1 MVAWSA
7 ADIPD
12 QHGRTAVV
20 TGANGGLGLETARQL
35 AAKGAHVVMAVRNQ
49 KKAAAAVDEIRASV
63 PDAALEL
70 VALDLASQ
78 ASVRAAAEQIVAA
91 HKSIDL
97 LINNAGVMGI
107 PEAKTVD
114 GFEMQLGVDHLG
126 HWSLTA
132 LLLPALLR
140 TPGARIVTVTS
151 TAHHMGRAINPANP
165 HLHGRYRPWRAYGQA
180 KLANFHF
187 GLGLQRE
194 LENAGASTASLIAHP
209 GLSNTDLQAVSVQ
222 QTGGGHEPAVLALPR
237 PPQRDARGRRRAVA
251 AAGGHRPGR
260 EGRRVLRPAVRQQRA
275 AGAQAGRAQAWHGHG
290 DRRAVGGL
298 RARDRN
304 RDRPARG
311 GGSMTVTSMDRAAA
325 VRSAMRTLVA
335 RNGFHG
341 ASMSAVASEAGVA
354 TGTAYTHY
362 ASKDEL
368 VLAAY
373 CETKAQLAAAAM
385 VGLDAKTEAG
395 SQFRSIWLATYRHL
409 KANPGHARFLL
420 QVDHSPYRSAAHQA
434 AIAGGDPLAAQ
445 AAMPDVA
452 ARLLPLPLEVIYELG
467 LSPAVRLAA
476 GGTSLTGEQL
486 DEIAGA
492 CWRAISLPD

>member
-1 MVAWSA
+1 VTWSA

-49 KKAAAAVDEIRASV
+49 EKAAAAVDEIRSGA

-78 ASVRAAAEQIVAA
+78 ASVRAAAGQIMAA

-151 TAHHMGRAINPANP
+151 TAHHMGRAVNPANP
-165 HLHGRYRPWRAYGQA
+165 HLRGRYRPWRAYGQA

-187 GLGLQRE
+187 GLGLQHE

-209 GLSNTDLQAVSVQ
+209 GLSNTDLQAVSVR
-222 QTGGGHEPAVLALPR
+222 QTGGGASQRFFLFLA
-237 PPQRDARGRRRAVA
+237 RRTGMSA
-251 AAGGHRPGR
+251 ADGA
-260 EGRRVLRPAVRQQRA
+260 LSQLRA
-275 AGAQAGRAQAWHGHG
+275 ATDPAAKGGEFYGPRFVNSGPPVRKPVV
-290 DRRAVGGL
+290 RRLG
-298 RARDRN
+298 
-304 RDRPARG
+304 
-311 GGSMTVTSMDRAAA
+311 MDKAIAALWE
-325 VRSAMRTLVA
+325 V
-335 RNGFHG
+335 
-341 ASMSAVASEAGVA
+341 SERE
-354 TGTAYTHY
+354 TGIAIDLH
-362 ASKDEL
+362 
-368 VLAAY
+368 
-373 CETKAQLAAAAM
+373 AAAA
-385 VGLDAKTEAG
+385 A
-395 SQFRSIWLATYRHL
+395 
-409 KANPGHARFLL
+409 
-420 QVDHSPYRSAAHQA
+420 
-434 AIAGGDPLAAQ
+434 
-445 AAMPDVA
+445 
-452 ARLLPLPLEVIYELG
+452 
-467 LSPAVRLAA
+467 
-476 GGTSLTGEQL
+476 
-486 DEIAGA
+486 
-492 CWRAISLPD
+492 